1 MANFY
6 SGQDGQLFVDG
17 SSTAVA
23 KVRSWSFTASQ
34 AVLETVSLED
44 TDRTIIP
51 GIRSITGS
59 CSIYY
64 YSDSGSDTGA
74 GGVSTLLQ
82 KFVKPSGGSAAGQG
96 KTDKASNVRL
106 KLAIDDGSTAGRF
119 IDVMAYI
126 TSLAM
131 TNAVGQ
137 VLAAEISFEVDGAPL
152 GTGSA
157 ISF

>member
-6 SGQDGQLFVDG
+6 SGQDGQLYVGG
-17 SSTAVA
+17 SSTATA

-51 GIRSITGS
+51 GIRSITGN

-82 KFVKPSGGSAAGQG
+82 AFVKPSGGSSAGEG
-96 KTDKASNVRL
+96 KTTKAQNVKM
-106 KLAIDDGSTAGRF
+106 KLAIDDGSTGGRF
-119 IDVMAYI
+119 IEFYVYI

-137 VLAAEISFEVDGAPL
+137 VLSAEISFEVDGAPL